1 LASSCFPREGAN
13 CFFVRSRATWFHH
26 HINAAQRTRHN
37 RDSNVIAA
45 NSRSLVAA
53 LQLQWGSVIMPS
65 TREEKPARPRRRNR
79 KTDQRKAKGEKK
91 VEVRPEADP
100 VSAIMTPMEA
110 APEITPVE
118 ITPVEIAPVEIAP
131 VEITPIEIAPVEV
144 APVAMT
150 VETEVVTALSGEVLP
165 LVVREHAPQTA
176 GAQAIALAYGDY
188 TRKSWLTGRF
198 LVERLI
204 TARSF
209 DEAIEIQ
216 GEFARQAYANFVAH
230 SGRICELYGAWAQQC
245 FRPFENLAA

>member
-1 LASSCFPREGAN
+1 
-13 CFFVRSRATWFHH
+13 
-26 HINAAQRTRHN
+26 
-37 RDSNVIAA
+37 
-45 NSRSLVAA
+45 
-53 LQLQWGSVIMPS
+53 MP
-65 TREEKPARPRRRNR
+65 TREEKPTAKSRQRNR

-100 VSAIMTPMEA
+100 VSAMMAPMEA
-110 APEITPVE
+110 APVETTPAEITPVEITPVE

-131 VEITPIEIAPVEV
+131 VEIAPVEV

-150 VETEVVTALSGEVLP
+150 VETAAVTALSGEVLP
-165 LVVREHAPQTA
+165 PVREHAPRTA

-188 TRKSWLTGRF
+188 TRKSWLNGRF

-204 TARSF
+204 TARSL

-216 GEFARQAYANFVAH
+216 GDFAKQAYANFVAH
-230 SGRICELYGAWAQQC
+230 SERVCELYGAWAQQC

>member
-1 LASSCFPREGAN
+1 
-13 CFFVRSRATWFHH
+13 
-26 HINAAQRTRHN
+26 
-37 RDSNVIAA
+37 
-45 NSRSLVAA
+45 
-53 LQLQWGSVIMPS
+53 MP
-65 TREEKPARPRRRNR
+65 TREEKPAAKSRQRNR

-100 VSAIMTPMEA
+100 VSAMMAPMEA
-110 APEITPVE
+110 APVETTPAEITPVE

-131 VEITPIEIAPVEV
+131 VEIAPVEV

-150 VETEVVTALSGEVLP
+150 VETAAVTALSGEVLP
-165 LVVREHAPQTA
+165 PVREHAPRTA

-188 TRKSWLTGRF
+188 TRKSWLNGRF

-216 GEFARQAYANFVAH
+216 GDFAKQAYANFVAH
-230 SGRICELYGAWAQQC
+230 SERVCELYGAWAQQC

>member
-1 LASSCFPREGAN
+1 
-13 CFFVRSRATWFHH
+13 
-26 HINAAQRTRHN
+26 
-37 RDSNVIAA
+37 
-45 NSRSLVAA
+45 
-53 LQLQWGSVIMPS
+53 MPT
-65 TREEKPARPRRRNR
+65 TREEKPTAKSRQRNR

-91 VEVRPEADP
+91 VEVRPEVDP
-100 VSAIMTPMEA
+100 VSAIVTPMEA
-110 APEITPVE
+110 APVETTPVEVTPAEITPVE

-131 VEITPIEIAPVEV
+131 VEIAAVEV

-150 VETEVVTALSGEVLP
+150 VETAAVTALSGEVLP
-165 LVVREHAPQTA
+165 PVREHAPQTA

-204 TARSF
+204 TARSL

-230 SGRICELYGAWAQQC
+230 SERLCELYGAWAQQC
-245 FRPFENLAA
+245 FRPLENLAA